1 MNDIAARV
9 SAEELL
15 KFCSS
20 VFVAAGLPSED
31 AALSATVLVRADLRG
46 IPSHGVGRMGR
57 YIRGLDSR
65 QMIPGIKE
73 ELIRETPVGIVVDA
87 NGGMGFPVSCR
98 TMSKVIE
105 KAEKTGLAW
114 GCVRNSNHFGIA
126 GFYSMMALEHDM
138 IGVAMTNTAALG
150 VPTFGRDVRF
160 GTNPMSFCAP
170 AGKHR
175 PFVLDMATTGVTR
188 GKLEVYQRLQK
199 PLPDGWAVDA
209 DGMPAKDAGRV
220 LDDMLS
226 RKGGGLLPLGGLG
239 ELFGG
244 HKGYGL
250 AVMVDILCAL
260 LADAPT
266 GSDVF
271 DTPETSARVSHCFGA
286 LKISAFTDPGRFKE
300 NMDHLINDLHSTP
313 PAKNC
318 DQVYYAGEKE
328 FENEAFNQIHG
339 VPLDGKTLESLLALS
354 KRFQIPFPEQ
364 KTNKEEE

>member
-1 MNDIAARV
+1 MSDIAVRV
-9 SAEELL
+9 SAEGLE
-15 KFCSS
+15 KFCSR
-20 VFVAAGLPSED
+20 VFAAAGLPAED
-31 AALSATVLVRADLRG
+31 AALSASVLVRADLRG

-65 QMIPGIKE
+65 QMIPGVRE
-73 ELIRETPVGIVVDA
+73 TVFRETPVSIVADA
-87 NGGMGFPVSCR
+87 NGGMGFPVSFR

-105 KAEKTGLAW
+105 KADRTGLAW

-160 GTNPMSFCAP
+160 GTNPLSFCAP
-170 AGKHR
+170 AGKYR

-188 GKLEVYQRLQK
+188 GKLEVYQRAQK

-209 DGMPAKDAGRV
+209 DGLPATDAGKV
-220 LDDMLS
+220 LDDMLA
-226 RKGGGLLPLGGLG
+226 RRGGGLLPLGGIG

-250 AVMVDILCAL
+250 AVMVDILCAM

-266 GSDVF
+266 GSGVF
-271 DTPETSARVSHCFGA
+271 DTHETSARVSHCFGA
-286 LKISAFTDPGRFKE
+286 MKISAFTDPARFRE
-300 NMDHLINDLHSTP
+300 NMDRMIENLHSTP
-313 PAKNC
+313 PARNC
-318 DQVYYAGEKE
+318 ERVYYAGEKE
-328 FENEAFNQIHG
+328 FENEEFNRIHG
-339 VPLDGKTLESLLALS
+339 VPLDAKTAESLKALS
-354 KRFQIPFPEQ
+354 GRFQIPFPDPE
-364 KTNKEEE
+364 TNTGEV